1 MALDE
6 RIKLYLGITHN
17 KLDNEINERIS
28 SCERE
33 LARLGISSAKIENE
47 DELINDGIIAF
58 VCMWMASD
66 KDEREGWERSWQIIS
81 TALKDSSGYREEL
94 EDDV

>member
-1 MALDE
+1 MALNE

-17 KLDNEINERIS
+17 KLDNEIGERIA

-33 LARLGISSAKIENE
+33 LVRLGVSSSKATSG
-47 DELINDGIIAF
+47 DELIKDAIIAF

-94 EDDV
+94 NNDV